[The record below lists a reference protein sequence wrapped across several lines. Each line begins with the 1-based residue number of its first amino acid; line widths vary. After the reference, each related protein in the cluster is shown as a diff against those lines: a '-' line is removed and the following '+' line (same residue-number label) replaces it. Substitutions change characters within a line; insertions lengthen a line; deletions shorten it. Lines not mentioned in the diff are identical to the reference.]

1 MKPDYNALS
10 KRLTT
15 IQFPNTK
22 NGVQWLVDN
31 EVIQEYHRRTYVTR
45 GKITKVL
52 RPFEIGQ
59 AYNDSVRNLLG
70 WLQDAIGVYDV
81 PDKNRREVDDI
92 LNGRSYLWSKMTTNV
107 DGGFEG
113 NYWHDY
119 LGDENIATDGG
130 RVVVVLSDEGVKWL
144 NEIADKVKEYIS
156 VDVPT
161 TKSAKE
167 NSEVEILPPDEEDVK
182 NLIQQFYTYLN
193 EDETDWSI
201 GYKLIQEFWD
211 PKANL
216 KIVQSLREGSL

>member
-1 MKPDYNALS
+1 MKPDYKALS

-31 EVIQEYHRRTYVTR
+31 EVIEEYRQRTYTTR

-52 RPFEIGQ
+52 RPFQIGQ
-59 AYNDSVRNLLG
+59 AYNDDVRNLLG
-70 WLQDAIGVYDV
+70 WLQDAIGVYNV
-81 PDKNRREVDDI
+81 PDI

-119 LGDENIATDGG
+119 LGDKNIAAVGG

-144 NEIADKVKEYIS
+144 NEIADKVKSYIPFEK
-156 VDVPT
+156 VALTPKRFQ
-161 TKSAKE
+161 TK
-167 NSEVEILPPDEEDVK
+167 
-182 NLIQQFYTYLN
+182 
-193 EDETDWSI
+193 
-201 GYKLIQEFWD
+201 
-211 PKANL
+211 
-216 KIVQSLREGSL
+216 

>member
-1 MKPDYNALS
+1 MKPDYTDALS

-15 IQFPNTK
+15 IQFPFPKTK
-22 NGVQWLVDN
+22 MMNDAQWLKDN
-31 EVIQEYHRRTYVTR
+31 EVIEEYLQRTYATR

-52 RPFEIGQ
+52 RPFEFGQ

-70 WLQDAIGVYDV
+70 WLQDAIGVYNV
-81 PDKNRREVDDI
+81 PDIMD
-92 LNGRSYLWSKMTTNV
+92 GRSYLWSKMTTNV

-119 LGDENIATDGG
+119 LGDKNIDTTGG

-144 NEIADKVKEYIS
+144 NEIADKVKSYIP

-161 TKSAKE
+161 TKS
-167 NSEVEILPPDEEDVK
+167 
-182 NLIQQFYTYLN
+182 T
-193 EDETDWSI
+193 DETDWSI
-201 GYKLIQEFWD
+201 GPKLIEQFWD

-216 KIVQSLREGSL
+216 QIVQSLWED